1 MSVDPQTIRAEPHER
16 LGRLVQENA
25 APIIECWRIRALDEQ
40 PHADRTH
47 ERTLLDHL
55 RELLAAIGRSL
66 EADEREG
73 GPHVKQAIQHGLQRW
88 NVGWSLPEL
97 VRDYQ
102 ILRLVLLDFLEDSLA
117 RPLRS
122 REVMAIG
129 LALDEAISASVITYV
144 NNRDEYLRELE
155 QDRVQNEKR
164 LQEQVEESL
173 RRQAE
178 RLREADRRKNEFLAL
193 LGHELRNPLGAMSNA
208 LELTKILDID
218 DPDHQGAQQ
227 IVERQLHQMERLV
240 DDLLDIARITRGNVE
255 LRREMLSWNAVMQQ
269 AVSAVRPLIDAHGH
283 TLEVRLL
290 GSEVAFYGD
299 PARLQQVL
307 SNLLINAAKYTPRG
321 GRIVV
326 SAECD
331 GEQIL
336 VRVRDSGIGIGA
348 EMLPRI
354 FDMFTQVE
362 GARVH
367 SDGGLG
373 LGLALA
379 QSLVRLHGGTI
390 AAFSDGPGQGSEFVV
405 RLPCVE
411 PASAAEPT
419 SLAEPASPQGGPP
432 PAPSEQIAPRQVK
445 VLVVDDNHD
454 VAQTLAALLKHSGH
468 QVELAHDGPAAI
480 AQAANCRPDLALVD
494 IGLPGMDGYQVAREL
509 RGRSELQGIIL
520 AAMTGYGQ
528 EEHRRQS
535 EAAGFDH
542 HLVKPLQLTTL
553 LALLAKL
560 PAGRR

>member
-1 MSVDPQTIRAEPHER
+1 MSVDPQTIRAEAHER

-25 APIIECWRIRALDEQ
+25 AAIIECWRIRALDEQ

-47 ERTLLDHL
+47 ERALLDHL

-66 EADEREG
+66 QVDEREG
-73 GPHVKQAIQHGLQRW
+73 SSHVKQAIQHGLQRW

-102 ILRLVLLDFLEDSLA
+102 ILRLVLLDFLEDSLV
-117 RPLRS
+117 RPLHS

-144 NNRDEYLRELE
+144 NNRDEHLRELE
-155 QDRVQNEKR
+155 QDRVQHEKR
-164 LQEQVEESL
+164 IQEQVEESL

-178 RLREADRRKNEFLAL
+178 RLKEADRRKNEFLAL

-208 LELTKILDID
+208 LELTKILDIG
-218 DPDHQGAQQ
+218 DPDHRGAQQ

-240 DDLLDIARITRGNVE
+240 DDLLDISRITRGSFE

-283 TLEVRLL
+283 KLEVRLL
-290 GSEVAFYGD
+290 ESEVAFYGD

-321 GRIVV
+321 GRIAL

-331 GEQIL
+331 GGQIL
-336 VRVRDSGIGIGA
+336 VRVRDSGIGISA
-348 EMLPRI
+348 EMLPRV
-354 FDMFTQVE
+354 FDMFTQVD

-367 SDGGLG
+367 SEGGLG

-390 AAFSDGPGQGSEFVV
+390 EAFSDGPGQGSEFVV
-405 RLPCVE
+405 RLPRSE
-411 PASAAEPT
+411 PASP
-419 SLAEPASPQGGPP
+419 AEPASGPDERS
-432 PAPSEQIAPRQVK
+432 PAPPEQLAPRQLK
-445 VLVVDDNHD
+445 VLVVDDNRD

-494 IGLPGMDGYQVAREL
+494 IGLPGMDGYQVAREM
-509 RGRSELQGIIL
+509 RGRSELQGVIL

-560 PAGRR
+560 PVGER